1 MFDVVLSNG
10 LVIDGTGQKPFEAS
24 IGIRDNKIA
33 AISKN
38 ILIGKLQLDIGGK
51 AVSPGF
57 IDIHSHSDCSFFNEG
72 TLDSKLYQGV
82 TTEFVGN
89 CGISMVPNNER
100 YLSLLKRYVEP
111 LLVGSNS
118 IGWNF
123 SSIREY
129 ADELRKKS
137 FPINCAPLLGHGAL
151 RICVM
156 GFNNR
161 PAKKDEIKKMQILLE
176 KELLN
181 GAWGMSMGL
190 VYPPGSFSRT
200 DELMGLAKVIA
211 DYKAILSVHIRN
223 EGNDVF
229 NALSEVIEVGKK
241 ARAHIHISHLKL
253 IGNRNWG
260 KAKEL
265 LLYIKRA
272 RDEGV
277 KITCDQYPYSA
288 SATYLSTLIPSWA
301 QEGGVEEMLV
311 TIRGSKRKEV
321 ISYIEKEILN
331 RGGSKKIAF
340 SYSTGDFPQE
350 WEGKNIE
357 QISNLENLDPPQVI
371 LKILDTTKGRAMAI
385 YYSMCDEDVE
395 EILKDTSIAVCSDGY
410 ALGFD
415 DNKCII
421 GKPHPRNFGTFPRFL
436 KLARKKNI
444 MPIEQAIYKITS
456 LPAKIMKL
464 NDRGLI
470 KMDNIADLVVFDL
483 VNIADTSTYEEP
495 YAKPVGIEH
504 LLIEGKPVILK
515 GRKTHVNPGQVLLRC

>member
-1 MFDVVLSNG
+1 
-10 LVIDGTGQKPFEAS
+10 
-24 IGIRDNKIA
+24 
-33 AISKN
+33 
-38 ILIGKLQLDIGGK
+38 
-51 AVSPGF
+51 
-57 IDIHSHSDCSFFNEG
+57 
-72 TLDSKLYQGV
+72 
-82 TTEFVGN
+82 
-89 CGISMVPNNER
+89 
-100 YLSLLKRYVEP
+100 
-111 LLVGSNS
+111 
-118 IGWNF
+118 
-123 SSIREY
+123 
-129 ADELRKKS
+129 
-137 FPINCAPLLGHGAL
+137 
-151 RICVM
+151 
-156 GFNNR
+156 
-161 PAKKDEIKKMQILLE
+161 MQILLE

-340 SYSTGDFPQE
+340 S
-350 WEGKNIE
+350 
-357 QISNLENLDPPQVI
+357 
-371 LKILDTTKGRAMAI
+371 
-385 YYSMCDEDVE
+385 
-395 EILKDTSIAVCSDGY
+395 
-410 ALGFD
+410 
-415 DNKCII
+415 
-421 GKPHPRNFGTFPRFL
+421 
-436 KLARKKNI
+436 
-444 MPIEQAIYKITS
+444 
-456 LPAKIMKL
+456 
-464 NDRGLI
+464 
-470 KMDNIADLVVFDL
+470 
-483 VNIADTSTYEEP
+483 
-495 YAKPVGIEH
+495 
-504 LLIEGKPVILK
+504 
-515 GRKTHVNPGQVLLRC
+515 